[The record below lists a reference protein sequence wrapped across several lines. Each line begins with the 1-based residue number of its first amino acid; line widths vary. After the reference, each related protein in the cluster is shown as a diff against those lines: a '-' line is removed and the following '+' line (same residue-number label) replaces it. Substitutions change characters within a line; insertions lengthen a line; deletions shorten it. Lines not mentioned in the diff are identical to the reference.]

1 MINLTLNEKDI
12 YKMKLTG
19 ARPGA
24 FPGGGTLPGAFPGGG
39 ALPPCTCGGGERP
52 CACGG

>member
-12 YKMKLTG
+12 CKMKLTG

-24 FPGGGTLPGAFPGGG
+24 LPGGGTLPGAFPGGG
-39 ALPPCTCGGGERP
+39 ARPCTDCGGG
-52 CACGG
+52 